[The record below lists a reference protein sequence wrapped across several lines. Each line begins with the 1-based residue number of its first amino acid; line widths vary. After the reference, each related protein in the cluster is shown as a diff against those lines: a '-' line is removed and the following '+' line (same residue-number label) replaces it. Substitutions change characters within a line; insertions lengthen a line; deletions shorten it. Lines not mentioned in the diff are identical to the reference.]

1 MRKGT
6 GKRMDEPARSEI
18 EALIGKNTLEI
29 WESLAESIDRLYEM
43 DKYWNKGFGDWVYE
57 YKYRR
62 GGKTLCTFYAK
73 QDVAN
78 LLVILG
84 KMERE
89 KFEQQRGSFS
99 ECFLALYDSTKIYYD
114 GKWLWIP
121 IDEKLETEDILRLL
135 KIKRRPNRKENIILG
150 GAKADEG

>member
-1 MRKGT
+1 
-6 GKRMDEPARSEI
+6 MDMPARDDM
-18 EALIGKNTLEI
+18 EALLGKDILDI
-29 WESLAESIDRLYEM
+29 WERLAESIDRLYEM

-99 ECFLALYDSTKIYYD
+99 ERFLALYDSTKIYYD

-135 KIKRRPNRKENIILG
+135 KIKRRPNRK
-150 GAKADEG
+150 

>member
-1 MRKGT
+1 
-6 GKRMDEPARSEI
+6 MDMPARDDM
-18 EALIGKNTLEI
+18 EALLGKDIAEI
-29 WESLAESIDRLYEM
+29 WERLAESIDRLYEM

-78 LLVILG
+78 FLVILG
-84 KMERE
+84 KMEWE
-89 KFEQQRGSFS
+89 KFEQQWGSFS
-99 ECFLALYDSTKIYYD
+99 ERFLALYDSTKIYYD
-114 GKWLWIP
+114 GKWLWVP

-135 KIKRRPNRKENIILG
+135 KIKRRPNRK
-150 GAKADEG
+150 

>member
-1 MRKGT
+1 
-6 GKRMDEPARSEI
+6 MDMPARDDM
-18 EALIGKNTLEI
+18 EALLGKDIAEI

-99 ECFLALYDSTKIYYD
+99 ERFLALYDSTKIYYD

-135 KIKRRPNRKENIILG
+135 IIKRRPNRK
-150 GAKADEG
+150 

>member
-18 EALIGKNTLEI
+18 EALIGKNTLGI

-62 GGKTLCTFYAK
+62 GGK
-73 QDVAN
+73 
-78 LLVILG
+78 G
-84 KMERE
+84 KPGGNHSER
-89 KFEQQRGSFS
+89 
-99 ECFLALYDSTKIYYD
+99 
-114 GKWLWIP
+114 
-121 IDEKLETEDILRLL
+121 
-135 KIKRRPNRKENIILG
+135 
-150 GAKADEG
+150 